1 MAEPPRPAAAPAGG
15 VRPENWRKEAGERL
29 RRLHSLLFGADAALE
44 RGDPAAAQALTLRL
58 LGFLDSEALAA
69 GAGPEDAAFV
79 APIRAAASARLAAA
93 SRARAP
99 DSDRAAFELAKK
111 DAVCVFAK
119 QGDINVERIK
129 CSRYFQA
136 LLQKSK
142 ANAADQLS
150 PTWQEFASQGAPC
163 TDESP
168 PDMENEKLSIRA
180 SKLMMQTKLTSL
192 YSSKFLKA
200 IGVPDRNMF
209 KSENLSKEC
218 AGIETRTNQNG
229 SRHPANLEVEEDV
242 KPHGLVQNA
251 KRKHTGFRSP
261 ICEVSN
267 SPLSNDEGDAPANE
281 FMTARTKME
290 MDVVQKLGRNGP
302 QGASVSPQCDNNHST
317 RNYGVRPSWNSR
329 RGPRGGFVP
338 PIRNN
343 GGSGTTISRV
353 TGKGD
358 DSMED
363 STRKCIEMLC
373 GPDGELPEKLRN
385 LEPRLIEHVSNE
397 IMDRDPN
404 VRWNDIAGLEHA
416 KKCVTEMVIW
426 PLLRP
431 DIFRGCR
438 SPGRGLLLFGPPGTG
453 KTMIGK
459 AIAGEAKATFFYI
472 SASSLTSKWVSMGNR
487 RLLSKVHGMSKVWW
501 DFVPKNIGEGEK
513 LVRALF
519 GVASCRQPA
528 VIFVDEIDSLLS
540 QRKSDGEHE
549 SSRRL
554 KTQFLIEMEGFDSGN
569 EQILL
574 IGATNRP
581 QELDEAARRR
591 LTKRLYIPLPSS
603 EILLHHGCEE
613 ARAWIIRNLLEKDG
627 LFMLSEEET
636 SEICKLTEGYSG
648 SDMKNLV
655 KDASMG
661 PLREALQRGV
671 EITKLSKEDMRPVML
686 KDFENAMQEVRPS
699 VSSSELG
706 TYEEW
711 NKQFGSL
718 SI

>member
-1 MAEPPRPAAAPAGG
+1 MEMQPAAADSSSSACPA
-15 VRPENWRKEAGERL
+15 NWRKEVGERL

-44 RGDPAAAQALTLRL
+44 RGDYAAAQALALRL
-58 LGFLDSEALAA
+58 LGFLDSQTLSTD
-69 GAGPEDAAFV
+69 AGPEAAFV
-79 APIRAAASARLAAA
+79 APIRAAASSRLAAA

-99 DSDRAAFELAKK
+99 ESDRAVFEFAKK
-111 DAVCVFAK
+111 DLDCVFTK
-119 QGDINVERIK
+119 QGDVNIEKIK
-129 CSRYFQA
+129 RSKFFQA
-136 LLQKSK
+136 LHQKSSR
-142 ANAADQLS
+142 NAADQLNAAG
-150 PTWQEFASQGAPC
+150 QEFTIQGGSHI
-163 TDESP
+163 E
-168 PDMENEKLSIRA
+168 ENPADLGNEELSIRA
-180 SKLMMQTKLTSL
+180 SKLMTQTKITSL
-192 YSSKFLKA
+192 YSSKFLKLNS
-200 IGVPDRNMF
+200 VSEKNMF
-209 KSENLSKEC
+209 KSERNMSKEFAC
-218 AGIETRTNQNG
+218 VEKEIRTNQDKK
-229 SRHPANLEVEEDV
+229 HPVYLGVEEDE
-242 KPHGLVQNA
+242 KHCGSFQNA

-261 ICEVSN
+261 ICEHAN
-267 SPLSNDEGDAPANE
+267 SPSSNDEADAPANG
-281 FMTARTKME
+281 FVTATIKLA
-290 MDVVQKLGRNGP
+290 MDAVQKHGHNGH
-302 QGASVSPQCDNNHST
+302 QGASVSPQCDNNLST
-317 RNYGVRPSWNSR
+317 RNYGARPSWNSR
-329 RGPRGGFVP
+329 RGPRGNFVP

-343 GGSGTTISRV
+343 GGSATVNPRV
-353 TGKGD
+353 TGKND

-363 STRKCIEMLC
+363 SIKKCLEMLC

-385 LEPRLIEHVSNE
+385 LEPRLIEHISNE
-397 IMDRDPN
+397 IMDKDPN
-404 VRWNDIAGLEHA
+404 VRWNDIAGLHHA

-472 SASSLTSKWVSMGNR
+472 SASSLTSKW
-487 RLLSKVHGMSKVWW
+487 
-501 DFVPKNIGEGEK
+501 IGEGEK

-519 GVASCRQPA
+519 GVACCRQPA

-603 EILLHHGCEE
+603 
-613 ARAWIIRNLLEKDG
+613 ARTWIIRNLLEKDG
-627 LFMLSEEET
+627 LFKLSEEET
-636 SEICKLTEGYSG
+636 DAICKLTEGYSG

-661 PLREALQRGV
+661 PLREALQQGF
-671 EITKLSKEDMRPVML
+671 EITNLNKEDMRPVML
-686 KDFENAMQEVRPS
+686 KDFEAALQEVRPS
-699 VSSSELG
+699 VSPSELG
-706 TYEEW
+706 IYEEW

>member
-1 MAEPPRPAAAPAGG
+1 MAEPPRAAAAAAGEG
-15 VRPENWRKEAGERL
+15 PGNWRKEAEERM

-44 RGDPAAAQALTLRL
+44 HGDAPAAQALALRL
-58 LGFLDSEALAA
+58 LGFLDSQVPAA
-69 GAGPEDAAFV
+69 DAGPDAAFV
-79 APIRAAASARLAAA
+79 APIRAEASPRLAAA
-93 SRARAP
+93 SRACAS
-99 DSDRAAFELAKK
+99 DSDRVAFEFAKK
-111 DAVCVFAK
+111 DVGCVFTK
-119 QGDINVERIK
+119 LGDTGVEKIK
-129 CSRYFQA
+129 CSKYFQA
-136 LLQKSK
+136 LLEKSK
-142 ANAADQLS
+142 TNGDDQLS
-150 PTWQEFASQGAPC
+150 TTSHDFSSQGC
-163 TDESP
+163 SGIDESQANV
-168 PDMENEKLSIRA
+168 ENEKLSVRA
-180 SKLMMQTKLTSL
+180 SKLIMQTKLTSL
-192 YSSKFLKA
+192 YSSKSLKA
-200 IGVPDRNMF
+200 NDVPDRNMF
-209 KSENLSKEC
+209 KSEGNISKEC
-218 AGIETRTNQNG
+218 AGAENRTNQHGN
-229 SRHPANLEVEEDV
+229 RHSAYVTIEEDE
-242 KPHGLVQNA
+242 KPSVPFQNA

-261 ICEVSN
+261 ISEVAN
-267 SPLSNDEGDAPANE
+267 SPLSNDEADDPVNG
-281 FMTARTKME
+281 FVTARTMVGI
-290 MDVVQKLGRNGP
+290 DVVQK
-302 QGASVSPQCDNNHST
+302 QGHNDRQGVSVSPQCDSSHST

-343 GGSGTTISRV
+343 GGPGTTTSRV
-353 TGKGD
+353 TGKID

-404 VRWNDIAGLEHA
+404 VRWGDIAGLEHA

-472 SASSLTSKWVSMGNR
+472 SASSLTSKWRDICALAFPCTVLPLFLLNEMIRSSPAYSR
-487 RLLSKVHGMSKVWW
+487 RKRSR
-501 DFVPKNIGEGEK
+501 IGEGEK

-519 GVASCRQPA
+519 GVACCRQPA

-591 LTKRLYIPLPSS
+591 LTKRLYIPLPST
-603 EILLHHGCEE
+603 

-636 SEICKLTEGYSG
+636 STICKLTEGYSG

-661 PLREALQRGV
+661 PLREALQSGV
-671 EITKLSKEDMRPVML
+671 EITKLNKEDMRPVML
-686 KDFENAMQEVRPS
+686 KDFENALQEVRPS

-706 TYEEW
+706 IYEDW
-711 NKQFGSL
+711 NRQFGSL
-718 SI
+718 SM

>member
-1 MAEPPRPAAAPAGG
+1 M
-15 VRPENWRKEAGERL
+15 
-29 RRLHSLLFGADAALE
+29 HSLLFGADAALE
-44 RGDPAAAQALTLRL
+44 RGDAAAAQVLVLRL
-58 LGFLDSEALAA
+58 LGFLDSQTLSAYT
-69 GAGPEDAAFV
+69 GPEAAFV
-79 APIRAAASARLAAA
+79 APIRAAASSRLAAA
-93 SRARAP
+93 SRAGASV
-99 DSDRAAFELAKK
+99 SDRAAFELAKK
-111 DAVCVFAK
+111 NAGCVFPK
-119 QGDINVERIK
+119 QGDVSIEKMK
-129 CSRYFQA
+129 CSKYFQA
-136 LLQKSK
+136 FHEKSK
-142 ANAADQLS
+142 GNVADQQNS
-150 PTWQEFASQGAPC
+150 ACEKFTIQGGPHIE
-163 TDESP
+163 ESP
-168 PDMENEKLSIRA
+168 AGIDNEKLSIGA
-180 SKLMMQTKLTSL
+180 SKLMAQSKITSL
-192 YSSKFLKA
+192 YGNKFLKA
-200 IGVPDRNMF
+200 NSVSDKNMF
-209 KSENLSKEC
+209 KSEGNMSKEFAC
-218 AGIETRTNQNG
+218 VENEIRTNQNDNT
-229 SRHPANLEVEEDV
+229 HPAYLGVEED
-242 KPHGLVQNA
+242 KKHCGPLQTS

-261 ICEVSN
+261 ICEHAN
-267 SPLSNDEGDAPANE
+267 SPLSQDEADAPANG
-281 FMTARTKME
+281 FVTARIKLA
-290 MDVVQKLGRNGP
+290 MDTVQKHGHNGH
-302 QGASVSPQCDNNHST
+302 QGASVSPQCDNNLST

-329 RGPRGGFVP
+329 RGPRGNFVP

-343 GGSGTTISRV
+343 GGSACNAINSRGV
-353 TGKGD
+353 AGKND

-363 STRKCIEMLC
+363 SIKKCLEMLC

-397 IMDRDPN
+397 IMDKDPN
-404 VRWNDIAGLEHA
+404 VRWDDIAGLDHA

-472 SASSLTSKWVSMGNR
+472 SASSLTSKW
-487 RLLSKVHGMSKVWW
+487 
-501 DFVPKNIGEGEK
+501 IGEGEK

-519 GVASCRQPA
+519 GVACCRQPA

-603 EILLHHGCEE
+603 E
-613 ARAWIIRNLLEKDG
+613 ARTWIIRNLLEKDG
-627 LFMLSEEET
+627 LFKLSEKET
-636 SEICKLTEGYSG
+636 GVICKLTEGYSG

-661 PLREALQRGV
+661 PLREALQQGV
-671 EITKLSKEDMRPVML
+671 EITKLNKEEVRPVML
-686 KDFENAMQEVRPS
+686 KDFEAALQEVRPS
-699 VSSSELG
+699 VSTSELG
-706 TYEEW
+706 IYEEW
-711 NKQFGSL
+711 NMQFGSL

>member
-1 MAEPPRPAAAPAGG
+1 MPKSPSRATKTHKMEEQTRADFSAAASPT
-15 VRPENWRKEAGERL
+15 NWRKEVDERL
-29 RRLHSLLFGADAALE
+29 QRLHSLLFGADAALE
-44 RGDPAAAQALTLRL
+44 RGDAAVAQVLALRL
-58 LGFLDSEALAA
+58 LGFLDSQTLSTD
-69 GAGPEDAAFV
+69 AGPEAAFI
-79 APIRAAASARLAAA
+79 APIRAAASSRLAAA
-93 SRARAP
+93 SRARAS

-111 DAVCVFAK
+111 DVDCVFAK
-119 QGDINVERIK
+119 QGDVSIEKIK
-129 CSRYFQA
+129 CSKYFQA
-136 LLQKSK
+136 LHQKSK
-142 ANAADQLS
+142 GNAAVQPS
-150 PTWQEFASQGAPC
+150 ATCQEFTVQGVQQLEESQAGI
-163 TDESP
+163 
-168 PDMENEKLSIRA
+168 ENEKLSIRA
-180 SKLMMQTKLTSL
+180 SKLMTQTKITSL
-192 YSSKFLKA
+192 YGNKSLKA
-200 IGVPDRNMF
+200 NSLSDKNMF
-209 KSENLSKEC
+209 ESEGDISKDF
-218 AGIETRTNQNG
+218 AGVENEIRTNQNDN
-229 SRHPANLEVEEDV
+229 RHPIYLGVEEDE
-242 KPHGLVQNA
+242 KHCGQFQSA

-261 ICEVSN
+261 ICEHAN
-267 SPLSNDEGDAPANE
+267 SPSSNDEADAPASASG
-281 FMTARTKME
+281 FVTAKIKLA
-290 MDVVQKLGRNGP
+290 MDAVKKHGHNGH
-302 QGASVSPQCDNNHST
+302 QGASVSPQCDNNLGT

-329 RGPRGGFVP
+329 RGPRGNFVP

-343 GGSGTTISRV
+343 GGSACSTITSRV
-353 TGKGD
+353 TGKND

-363 STRKCIEMLC
+363 SIKKCLEMLC

-397 IMDRDPN
+397 IMDKDPN
-404 VRWNDIAGLEHA
+404 VRWVDIAGLEHA

-472 SASSLTSKWVSMGNR
+472 SASSLTSKW
-487 RLLSKVHGMSKVWW
+487 
-501 DFVPKNIGEGEK
+501 IGEGEK

-519 GVASCRQPA
+519 GVACCRQPA

-603 EILLHHGCEE
+603 

-627 LFMLSEEET
+627 LFKLSEEET
-636 SEICKLTEGYSG
+636 SVVCKLTEGYSG

-671 EITKLSKEDMRPVML
+671 EITELSKEDMRPVML
-686 KDFENAMQEVRPS
+686 KDFEAALQEVRPS
-699 VSSSELG
+699 VSANELG

-711 NKQFGSL
+711 NRQFGSL

>member
-1 MAEPPRPAAAPAGG
+1 MAEPPRAAADAPAGG
-15 VRPENWRKEAGERL
+15 VCPTNWRKEAEERL

-44 RGDPAAAQALTLRL
+44 RGDAAAAQALALRL
-58 LGFLDSEALAA
+58 LGFLDSQAVAD
-69 GAGPEDAAFV
+69 GAGPDDAVFV

-99 DSDRAAFELAKK
+99 DSDRAAFEVAKK
-111 DAVCVFAK
+111 EVGCVFAK

-136 LLQKSK
+136 LQKSK
-142 ANAADQLS
+142 TNPADQLS
-150 PTWQEFASQGAPC
+150 ATWHEFASQGAPRIDENP
-163 TDESP
+163 TDL
-168 PDMENEKLSIRA
+168 ENEKLSARA
-180 SKLMMQTKLTSL
+180 SKLMMQTKLSSL
-192 YSSKFLKA
+192 YSSKSLKA
-200 IGVPDRNMF
+200 NGVPDKNMF
-209 KSENLSKEC
+209 KSENLSKEST
-218 AGIETRTNQNG
+218 GIENITNQNG
-229 SRHPANLEVEEDV
+229 NGHPAYMEIDEDV
-242 KPHGLVQNA
+242 KPRGLLQNA

-267 SPLSNDEGDAPANE
+267 SPLSNDEADAPANE

-290 MDVVQKLGRNGP
+290 REIAQKPGRNGP
-302 QGASVSPQCDNNHST
+302 QGTSVSPQCDNNHST
-317 RNYGVRPSWNSR
+317 RNYGMRPSWNSR
-329 RGPRGGFVP
+329 RGPRGNFVP

-353 TGKGD
+353 TGKSD

-472 SASSLTSKWVSMGNR
+472 SASSLTSKW
-487 RLLSKVHGMSKVWW
+487 
-501 DFVPKNIGEGEK
+501 IGEGEK

-554 KTQFLIEMEGFDSGN
+554 KTQFLIEMEGFNSGN

-591 LTKRLYIPLPSS
+591 LTKRLYIPLPS
-603 EILLHHGCEE
+603 E

-636 SEICKLTEGYSG
+636 SAICKLTEGYSG

-718 SI
+718 SM

>member
-1 MAEPPRPAAAPAGG
+1 MEEQPHAADSSSAASQT
-15 VRPENWRKEAGERL
+15 NWRKEVDELLQRM
-29 RRLHSLLFGADAALE
+29 HSLLFGADAALE
-44 RGDPAAAQALTLRL
+44 RGDAAAAQVLVLRL
-58 LGFLDSEALAA
+58 LGFLDSQTLSAYT
-69 GAGPEDAAFV
+69 GPEAAFV
-79 APIRAAASARLAAA
+79 APIRAAASSRLAAA
-93 SRARAP
+93 SRAGAS
-99 DSDRAAFELAKK
+99 DSDRVAFELAKK
-111 DAVCVFAK
+111 NAGCVFPK
-119 QGDINVERIK
+119 QGDVSIEKMK
-129 CSRYFQA
+129 CSKYFQA
-136 LLQKSK
+136 FHEKSK
-142 ANAADQLS
+142 GNVADQQNS
-150 PTWQEFASQGAPC
+150 ACEKFTIQGGPHIE
-163 TDESP
+163 ESP
-168 PDMENEKLSIRA
+168 ADIDNEKLSIGA
-180 SKLMMQTKLTSL
+180 SKLMAQSKITSL
-192 YSSKFLKA
+192 YGNKFLKA
-200 IGVPDRNMF
+200 NSVSDKNMF
-209 KSENLSKEC
+209 KSEGNMSKEFAC
-218 AGIETRTNQNG
+218 VENEIRTNQNDNT
-229 SRHPANLEVEEDV
+229 HPAYLGVEED
-242 KPHGLVQNA
+242 KKHCGPLQTS

-261 ICEVSN
+261 ICEHAN
-267 SPLSNDEGDAPANE
+267 SPLSQDEADAPANG
-281 FMTARTKME
+281 FVTARIKLA
-290 MDVVQKLGRNGP
+290 MDTVQKHGHNGH
-302 QGASVSPQCDNNHST
+302 QGASVSPQFDNNLST

-329 RGPRGGFVP
+329 RGPRGNFVR

-343 GGSGTTISRV
+343 GGSACNAINSRGV
-353 TGKGD
+353 AGKND

-363 STRKCIEMLC
+363 SIKKCLEMLC

-397 IMDRDPN
+397 IMDKDPN
-404 VRWNDIAGLEHA
+404 VRWDDIAGLDHA

-472 SASSLTSKWVSMGNR
+472 SASSLTSKW
-487 RLLSKVHGMSKVWW
+487 
-501 DFVPKNIGEGEK
+501 IGEGEK

-519 GVASCRQPA
+519 GVACCRQPA

-603 EILLHHGCEE
+603 E
-613 ARAWIIRNLLEKDG
+613 ARTWIIRNLLEKDG
-627 LFMLSEEET
+627 LFKLSEKET
-636 SEICKLTEGYSG
+636 GVICKLTEGYSG

-661 PLREALQRGV
+661 PLREALQQGV
-671 EITKLSKEDMRPVML
+671 EITKLNKEEVRPVML
-686 KDFENAMQEVRPS
+686 KDFEAALQEVRPS
-699 VSSSELG
+699 VSTSELG
-706 TYEEW
+706 IYEEW
-711 NKQFGSL
+711 NMQFGSL

>member
-1 MAEPPRPAAAPAGG
+1 MEEQPHAADSSSSASQT
-15 VRPENWRKEAGERL
+15 NWRKEVDELL
-29 RRLHSLLFGADAALE
+29 RRMHSLLFGADAALE
-44 RGDPAAAQALTLRL
+44 RGDAAAAQVLVLRL
-58 LGFLDSEALAA
+58 LGFLDSQTLSAYT
-69 GAGPEDAAFV
+69 GPEAAFV
-79 APIRAAASARLAAA
+79 APIRAAASSRLAAA
-93 SRARAP
+93 SRAGASV
-99 DSDRAAFELAKK
+99 SDRAAFELAKK
-111 DAVCVFAK
+111 NAGCVFPK
-119 QGDINVERIK
+119 QGDVSIEKMK
-129 CSRYFQA
+129 CSKYFQA
-136 LLQKSK
+136 FHEKSK
-142 ANAADQLS
+142 GNVADQQNS
-150 PTWQEFASQGAPC
+150 ACEKFTIQGGPHIE
-163 TDESP
+163 ESP
-168 PDMENEKLSIRA
+168 AGIDNEKLSIGA
-180 SKLMMQTKLTSL
+180 SKLMAQSKITSL
-192 YSSKFLKA
+192 YGNKFLKA
-200 IGVPDRNMF
+200 NSVSDKNMF
-209 KSENLSKEC
+209 KSEGNMSKEFAC
-218 AGIETRTNQNG
+218 VENEIRTNQNDNT
-229 SRHPANLEVEEDV
+229 HPAYLGVEED
-242 KPHGLVQNA
+242 KKHCGPLQTS

-261 ICEVSN
+261 ICEHAN
-267 SPLSNDEGDAPANE
+267 SPLSQDEADAPANG
-281 FMTARTKME
+281 FVTARIKLA
-290 MDVVQKLGRNGP
+290 MDTVQKHGHNGH
-302 QGASVSPQCDNNHST
+302 QGASVSPQCDNNLST

-329 RGPRGGFVP
+329 RGPRGNFVP

-343 GGSGTTISRV
+343 GGSACNAINSRGV
-353 TGKGD
+353 AGKND

-363 STRKCIEMLC
+363 SIKKCLEMLC

-397 IMDRDPN
+397 IMDKDPN
-404 VRWNDIAGLEHA
+404 VRWDDIAGLDHA

-472 SASSLTSKWVSMGNR
+472 SASSLTSKW
-487 RLLSKVHGMSKVWW
+487 
-501 DFVPKNIGEGEK
+501 IGEGEK

-519 GVASCRQPA
+519 GVACCRQPA

-603 EILLHHGCEE
+603 
-613 ARAWIIRNLLEKDG
+613 ARTWIIRNLLEKDG
-627 LFMLSEEET
+627 LFKLSEIET
-636 SEICKLTEGYSG
+636 GVICKLTEGYSG

-661 PLREALQRGV
+661 PLREALQQGV
-671 EITKLSKEDMRPVML
+671 EITKLNKEEVRPVML
-686 KDFENAMQEVRPS
+686 KDFEAALQEVRPS
-699 VSSSELG
+699 VSTSELG
-706 TYEEW
+706 IYEEW
-711 NKQFGSL
+711 NMQFGSL

>member
-1 MAEPPRPAAAPAGG
+1 MAEPPRAAGCPT
-15 VRPENWRKEAGERL
+15 NWRNETNERL

-44 RGDPAAAQALTLRL
+44 HGDAMVAQALALRL
-58 LGFLDSEALAA
+58 LGFLDSQALAA

-93 SRARAP
+93 SRARVS
-99 DSDRAAFELAKK
+99 DSDRAAFELART
-111 DAVCVFAK
+111 DVGCVFAK
-119 QGDINVERIK
+119 QGGNNVERIQ
-129 CSRYFQA
+129 CSKYFQA
-136 LLQKSK
+136 LLQKAK
-142 ANAADQLS
+142 ANASEQLNA
-150 PTWQEFASQGAPC
+150 TCQEFSVQWAPC
-163 TDESP
+163 VDESQA
-168 PDMENEKLSIRA
+168 DMENEKLSIRA
-180 SKLMMQTKLTSL
+180 SKLIMQTKLTSL
-192 YSSKFLKA
+192 YSSKSLKA
-200 IGVPDRNMF
+200 NGIPDRNMF
-209 KSENLSKEC
+209 ESDNSSKEC
-218 AGIETRTNQNG
+218 AGVENRTSQNG
-229 SRHPANLEVEEDV
+229 NRHPAYLDTEGDE
-242 KPHGLVQNA
+242 KSRGQLQNA
-251 KRKHTGFRSP
+251 KWKHTGFRSP
-261 ICEVSN
+261 VCEVAN
-267 SPLSNDEGDAPANE
+267 SPSSNDEADAPANE
-281 FMTARTKME
+281 FTTAKRMMG
-290 MDVVQKLGRNGP
+290 MDAVQKSARSGP

-317 RNYGVRPSWNSR
+317 WNYGVRPSWNSR
-329 RGPRGGFVP
+329 RGPRGSFIP

-353 TGKGD
+353 TGKND
-358 DSMED
+358 ESMEV

-385 LEPRLIEHVSNE
+385 LESRLIEHVSNE

-472 SASSLTSKWVSMGNR
+472 SASSLTSKW
-487 RLLSKVHGMSKVWW
+487 
-501 DFVPKNIGEGEK
+501 IGEGEK

-554 KTQFLIEMEGFDSGN
+554 KTQFLIEMEGFDTGN

-603 EILLHHGCEE
+603 E
-613 ARAWIIRNLLEKDG
+613 ARAWIIHNLLEKDG

-636 SEICKLTEGYSG
+636 SAICKLTEGYSG

-671 EITKLSKEDMRPVML
+671 EITKLSTEDMRPVML
-686 KDFENAMQEVRPS
+686 KDFQNAMQEVRPS

-711 NKQFGSL
+711 NMQFGSL

>member
-1 MAEPPRPAAAPAGG
+1 MAEPPRAAADAPADAPAGG
-15 VRPENWRKEAGERL
+15 ACPANWRKEAGERL

-44 RGDPAAAQALTLRL
+44 RGDAAAAQALALRL
-58 LGFLDSEALAA
+58 LGFHDSQALAP
-69 GAGPEDAAFV
+69 GAGPEDAAFL

-99 DSDRAAFELAKK
+99 DSDRAAFEVTKK
-111 DAVCVFAK
+111 DVGLVFAK

-129 CSRYFQA
+129 CSRYFQV

-142 ANAADQLS
+142 ANAADQMS
-150 PTWQEFASQGAPC
+150 AAWHEFASQGAPRI
-163 TDESP
+163 DESP
-168 PDMENEKLSIRA
+168 ADLENEKLSVRA
-180 SKLMMQTKLTSL
+180 SKLMMQTKLSSL
-192 YSSKFLKA
+192 FSSKSLKA
-200 IGVPDRNMF
+200 NGVPDRNMF
-209 KSENLSKEC
+209 KSENSSKEC
-218 AGIETRTNQNG
+218 TGIENRTNQNG
-229 SRHPANLEVEEDV
+229 NVHSAYLEIEEDV
-242 KPHGLVQNA
+242 KPRGLLQNA

-267 SPLSNDEGDAPANE
+267 SPLSNDEADAPGNE
-281 FMTARTKME
+281 FMTARVKME
-290 MDVVQKLGRNGP
+290 REIAQKSGRNGP
-302 QGASVSPQCDNNHST
+302 QGTSVSPQCDNNHST

-329 RGPRGGFVP
+329 RGPRGSFVP

-353 TGKGD
+353 TGKSD

-385 LEPRLIEHVSNE
+385 LEPCLIEHVSNE

-404 VRWNDIAGLEHA
+404 VRWDDIAGLEHA

-472 SASSLTSKWVSMGNR
+472 SASSLTSKW
-487 RLLSKVHGMSKVWW
+487 
-501 DFVPKNIGEGEK
+501 IGEGEK

-603 EILLHHGCEE
+603 E

-636 SEICKLTEGYSG
+636 SSICKLTEGYSG

-671 EITKLSKEDMRPVML
+671 EITKLNKEDMRPVML
-686 KDFENAMQEVRPS
+686 KDFESAMQEVRPS